1 MVTTKA
7 ERKWDFS
14 YTYDECS
21 VKTLDTAL
29 ALVPAYRSW
38 KALDPGTAYPPDI
51 RFAALPE
58 LTKKDIRDNFP
69 KGLIPAD
76 RDLDRAIADGEI
88 QMVETSGTTD
98 EKVTNIWNQKWWDAS
113 ERASWKLNAVMER
126 IATGEHREAILVN
139 PKNVGII
146 SDEADLSMEKR
157 RLGRLLYLNEKTD
170 PLTWSGSL
178 MDRMIRELNT
188 FRPAVLEANPSYLSR
203 LCRYATASGQSVH
216 QPGAIVFTYEYP
228 TVFHQRRIREVF
240 KGVPLIS
247 SYGTTE
253 TGYVF
258 MQCEDGKLHQNT
270 DFCRVDFQPF
280 KPEHGGP
287 RLGRILVTPLNNP
300 WSFFLRFDTGD
311 IVCMEETGTC
321 SCGRSSGLILS
332 SIAGRK
338 VNLTLT
344 CSGRLVTLFELDT
357 AMSRLQGVEMYKLMQ
372 TAAGAYELHLVSRR
386 PDTGALTSEAVAQL
400 KELYG
405 QAAEITVIHDRDIAP
420 ENSGKYLVSQ
430 AMFPIDLNKYL
441 DKGDDE

>member
-1 MVTTKA
+1 MVKTTVA
-7 ERKWDFS
+7 QKWSFS
-14 YTYDECS
+14 SEYHDCS
-21 VKTLDTAL
+21 AKTLDTAL

-38 KALDPGTAYPPDI
+38 KALDPGPAYPADT

-76 RDLDRAIADGEI
+76 RDLDRAIANGEI

-98 EKVTNIWNQKWWDAS
+98 DKVTNIWNQKWWDAS
-113 ERASWKLNAVMER
+113 ERASWKLNAVMDR
-126 IATGEHREAILVN
+126 VATGEHREAILVN
-139 PKNVGII
+139 PKNVGIK
-146 SDEADLSMEKR
+146 SDAADLSMEER
-157 RLGRLLYLNEKTD
+157 RLGRLLFLNEKTD
-170 PLTWSGSL
+170 PLTWPHSI

-188 FRPAVLEANPSYLSR
+188 FRPVVLEANPAYLSR
-203 LCRYATASGQSVH
+203 LCRYAADSGQYVF
-216 QPGAIVFTYEYP
+216 QPEAIVFTYEYP
-228 TVFHQRRIREVF
+228 TILHQRQILEVF
-240 KGVPLIS
+240 KRVPQIS

-258 MQCEDGKLHQNT
+258 MQCEEGKLHQNT

-287 RLGRILVTPLNNP
+287 LLGRILVTPLNNP

-311 IVCMEETGTC
+311 IVKIEETGKC
-321 SCGRSSGLILS
+321 PCGRSSGLVLS

-344 CSGRLVTLFELDT
+344 CSGRLVTLLELDA
-357 AMSRLQGVEMYKLMQ
+357 AMSRLAGVEMYQLIQ
-372 TAAGAYELHLVSRR
+372 RAAGAYELHVVSRR
-386 PDTGALTSEAVAQL
+386 PDAGALGSEAVAL
-400 KELYG
+400 LSELYG
-405 QAAEITVIHDRDIAP
+405 REAEITVMHDKDIAP
-420 ENSGKYLVSQ
+420 ESSGKYLVSR
-430 AMFPIDLNKYL
+430 AVVPIDLNKYL